1 MKIFWSWQ
9 SDTPPSI
16 GRDFVKSALKEAIKL
31 LSEELDLAE
40 AERPE
45 LDHDTKDVPG
55 LAPIADTIFDKID
68 NSAIFI
74 ADVTLVGSIPGGAKK
89 TPNPN
94 VMIELG
100 YAMKSLGPGCLVL
113 VANSAGGFRPED
125 LPFDLRHRRGPITYE
140 LADSADKSTKSKEHK
155 HLVKVF
161 TDALRV
167 NLANLTPAP
176 VVEPPQYPSVAD
188 DRSIW
193 YDPAEIIEVH
203 DGQKGRLLQGQ
214 TRAYLRLSAAGW
226 TGSQPTRTVIR
237 NSLLTPF
244 GAYTNGTS
252 TVPND
257 LGVMTGG
264 WGRSQDELTALTQW
278 FAKTGEIWGV
288 SPAYSYREGH
298 LAHIPL
304 LKEWRVRMREWI
316 DLFEKLGARKPFRVE
331 AGITGARG
339 LKWPRNDL
347 IESTRCFE
355 SEVVYVHSDKDWSS
369 DAQFNFLVEIYG
381 RIYDSFAI
389 PRLTDEQVAR
399 LIA

>member
-9 SDTPPSI
+9 SDTPSSI
-16 GRDFVKSALKEAIKL
+16 GRDLVKSALKEAIKL
-31 LSEELDLAE
+31 LAEELDLAE

-55 LAPIADTIFDKID
+55 LAPIADTIFEKID
-68 NSAIFI
+68 KSAIFI
-74 ADVTLVGSIPGGAKK
+74 ADVTLVGSTPGGKK

-113 VANSAGGFRPED
+113 VANSTGGFRPED

-140 LADSADKSTKSKEHK
+140 LADSADGSTKAKVQRG
-155 HLVKVF
+155 LVKVL
-161 TDALRV
+161 TDALRINLT
-167 NLANLTPAP
+167 NLAPAP
-176 VVEPPQYPSVAD
+176 VVDLPQYPSLAD

-193 YDPAEIIEVH
+193 YDPAEIIEVYE
-203 DGQKGRLLQGQ
+203 GRKGKLISGN
-214 TRAYLRLSAAGW
+214 TKAYLRLTAAGW
-226 TGSQPTRTVIR
+226 NGSQPTRTVIR
-237 NSLLTPF
+237 ETTPKSF
-244 GAYTNGTS
+244 GGHTNGTF

-264 WGRSQDELTALTQW
+264 WGRGQDELTALTQW
-278 FAKTGEIWGV
+278 FANTGEIWGV
-288 SPAYSYREGH
+288 SPIYSYRDGH
-298 LAHIPL
+298 LADVAL

-316 DLFEKLGARKPFRVE
+316 HLFEKLGARKPFRVE

-347 IESTRCFE
+347 IENTRCFE
-355 SEVVYVHSDKDWSS
+355 SEVVYVHSDRDWSA

-381 RIYDSFAI
+381 RICDSFAI
-389 PRLTDEQVAR
+389 QRVTGEHVAR